1 MKKGITLLLI
11 LSLLL
16 TFAACG
22 KKAPVVQPDQTDAPD
37 TQPQQTVTEP
47 TEPAPTWMTFPAD
60 RQLTARQYFV
70 FDCENGEFLTISGAE
85 DERIYPASIT
95 KLFTAYVAN
104 QFLHPDKEITVN
116 KALEY
121 VYAGSS
127 LADLKKDDVVTTRR
141 LVEGMLLPSGNDAAY
156 ALAIAAKGSPN
167 AFVEEMNRQAKILG
181 MTGAHFANPD
191 GIHQNDHYM
200 TFRDLALLGMLA
212 LEDPVIMQFAGVATD
227 TVAISGEEKEWKNT
241 NELIH
246 PESQYYCPY
255 AVGLKTGQTPSAGSC
270 LLSAFEYEGS
280 TYIIGVFGC
289 PDVED
294 RFADTLQLFNE
305 VIS

>member
-11 LSLLL
+11 AGLLL

-22 KKAPVVQPDQTDAPD
+22 KKDPAVKPGQPDAPD
-37 TQPQQTVTEP
+37 TQPQQITTAP
-47 TEPAPTWMTFPAD
+47 TEPEPTWMTFPED
-60 RQLTARQYFV
+60 RELTARQYFV
-70 FDCENGEFLTISGAE
+70 FDCESGEFLTISGAE

-95 KLFTAYVAN
+95 KLFTAYVAD

-127 LADLKKDDVVTTRR
+127 LADLKKGDVVTTRR

-156 ALAIAAKGSPN
+156 ALAIAAKGSAK

-227 TVAISGEEKEWKNT
+227 TVTISDEARQWKNT

-255 AVGLKTGQTPSAGSC
+255 AIGLKTGQTPSAGSC
-270 LLSAFEYEGS
+270 LLSAFEYKGR

-289 PDVED
+289 PDVMD

>member
-22 KKAPVVQPDQTDAPD
+22 KKDPVVQPNQTDIPD

-70 FDCENGEFLTISGAE
+70 FDCEIGEFLTISGPE
-85 DERIYPASIT
+85 NERIYPASIT

-104 QFLHPDKEITVN
+104 QFLHPDEKISVD
-116 KALEY
+116 KALGY

-127 LADLKKDDVVTTRR
+127 LADLKKGDVVTTRR

-191 GIHQNDHYM
+191 GIHKDDHYM

-212 LEDPVIMQFAGVATD
+212 LEDPVIMQFAGVAND
-227 TVAISGEEKEWKNT
+227 TVTISDEAREWKNT

-270 LLSAFEYEGS
+270 LLSAFEYEGR

-305 VIS
+305 AVA